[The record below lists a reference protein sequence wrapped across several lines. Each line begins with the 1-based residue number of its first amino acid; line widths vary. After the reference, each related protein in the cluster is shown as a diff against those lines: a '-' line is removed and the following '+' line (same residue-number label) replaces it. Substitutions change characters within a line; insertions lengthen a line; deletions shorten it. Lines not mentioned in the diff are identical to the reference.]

1 MSQVGDKVFY
11 DNFEEFIN
19 SLGLKN
25 EIKQKDIKQSL
36 GVQDQIELFFN
47 NTPFD
52 PKNCTIELVNGIG
65 VIKNESS
72 MLTIRKSLGD
82 TLELNG
88 VYYSPDV
95 ANKNYMC

>member
-25 EIKQKDIKQSL
+25 EIKQSL

-47 NTPFD
+47 NTHLIQ
-52 PKNCTIELVNGIG
+52 KIVQ
-65 VIKNESS
+65 
-72 MLTIRKSLGD
+72 
-82 TLELNG
+82 
-88 VYYSPDV
+88 
-95 ANKNYMC
+95 